1 MVDVFYIGAYWWNR
15 KEDLATV
22 VNKTIMFLQELSNLD
37 EEFMTWYEKG
47 YNKKEASKK
56 VSIEK
61 NNIETLYK
69 NGIKK
74 NDLDNEGFSN
84 IGYSIGLWTGHKE
97 EYSSSISIN
106 SGHASKFFS
115 NSCVI
120 TLPIAEESKER
131 LLKLDKQKAII
142 SLLIKIW
149 QPDSVVLNSNKLKD
163 ETGLINKIGWI
174 TYFKNLNQIPKF
186 SENIIHQTLNS
197 GHLYY
202 LKTENDICYDYDL
215 INELISLKKL
225 I

>member
-37 EEFMTWYEKG
+37 KEFMNWYEKG
-47 YNKKEASKK
+47 YNKKEASRR

-84 IGYSIGLWTGHKE
+84 IGYSIDLWTGHKE

-106 SGHASKFFS
+106 GGHASKFFS

-120 TLPIAEESKER
+120 ILPIAEESKER
-131 LLKLDKQKAII
+131 LLKLDKQKAVI

-163 ETGLINKIGWI
+163 ETGLINKIGWV

-186 SENIIHQTLNS
+186 SENIIHETLNN

-202 LKTENDICYDYDL
+202 LKTKNDICYDYDL
-215 INELISLKKL
+215 INELLSLKKL
-225 I
+225 V